1 MRVAPADAWVLHGV
15 VEGAA
20 GVVED
25 LAHVDAA
32 GDQVVAGGV
41 DVVHGED
48 RAVDRARLGR
58 SDPLAEDDRRLRTG
72 RSELYPPEVFV
83 GDIDI
88 QAKSQFLVEA
98 LGPIDVRDRYEQNF

>member
-1 MRVAPADAWVLHGV
+1 
-15 VEGAA
+15 VEN
-20 GVVED
+20 

-41 DVVHGED
+41 DVVHRQD
-48 RAVDRARLGR
+48 RAVDRARLGG

-72 RSELYPPEVFV
+72 RSELYPPEVLV
-83 GDIDI
+83 GDVVDI